1 MFGDGKSRTKHKCI
15 TIVSSVISSSCS
27 FITTQPTA
35 GLSGKH
41 VVFGRIVQGMD
52 VVEAISNLPTGEN
65 FQPLQPIII
74 EDCGRIAK
82 DNEVEEAN

>member
-1 MFGDGKSRTKHKCI
+1 
-15 TIVSSVISSSCS
+15 
-27 FITTQPTA
+27 
-35 GLSGKH
+35 LSGKH